1 LAFKDFTM
9 ALPEDKRAAFETE
22 ISANDVKLSSAVV
35 IATEAE
41 AEAFAEKNEL
51 LKMANKR
58 YRDGKLEETKKEF
71 LKNFNEKD
79 LPKLLEAERSKG
91 QKQPWEIE
99 IEKLKAENEASK
111 KDGFREKQKNR
122 ALAKAQALGIPA
134 NLVDNFIGL
143 TDEETDA
150 GLKILSDSLIPWRDD
165 AVQTA
170 KEKLG
175 SQPSPKGGDGSIEKQ
190 MPRAAFEKLDP
201 VAKKA
206 FVMDGGIPVD

>member
-1 LAFKDFTM
+1 M

-79 LPKLLEAERSKG
+79 LPKLLEAERAKG
-91 QKQPWEIE
+91 QKKDWEIA
-99 IEKLKAENEASK
+99 LEAQQK
-111 KDGFREKQKNR
+111 KFDDQAHELAIEKQKNR
-122 ALAKAQALGIPA
+122 ALAQASKLGLPEALIDRY
-134 NLVDNFIGL
+134 VGT
-143 TDEETDA
+143 TDEETDRN
-150 GLKILSDSLIPWRDD
+150 LKGFSDTTIKWRDD
-165 AVQTA
+165 AVKA
-170 KEKLG
+170 ALEKVG
-175 SQPSPKGGDGSIEKQ
+175 SQPPPKGGGGTIEKQ